1 MTFLLRKPL
10 MQCLLTQRRQVLQSC
25 QVRGA
30 KMRAQKL
37 EVGPN
42 RYIAYRQVPGQRQP
56 TIVFVP
62 GLHSYLHMQGMTA
75 RALLR

>member
-1 MTFLLRKPL
+1 MPS
-10 MQCLLTQRRQVLQSC
+10 RRMVMCQS
-25 QVRGA
+25 QRGA
-30 KMRAQKL
+30 KMRAHKL
-37 EVGPN
+37 EVRPN
-42 RYIAYRQVPGQRQP
+42 RYLAYKKVPGSRQP

>member
-1 MTFLLRKPL
+1 MSLLSGKLISLTRKRIL
-10 MQCLLTQRRQVLQSC
+10 SLCHQQQ
-25 QVRGA
+25 RGA
-30 KMRAQKL
+30 KMRAHRL
-37 EVGPN
+37 EIGPN
-42 RYIAYRQVPGQRQP
+42 RYLAYRQVPGQRQP